1 MNLRKTVL
9 AVTGAAFISLS
20 LAAFAAAVHNADEKA
35 MIRLSEDGAKAA
47 QSLLLARIAIFDGQT
62 QDAVKLVDQAKAALV
77 TAAQDAD
84 KLAIKSQKNDV
95 GPLVPIDARL
105 TVADDFV
112 LSPEKKEQ
120 IDQVNEHLKKGE
132 TKKAVEVLSPADES
146 MTLTTLFM
154 PLEATS
160 KAVDEAAT
168 LLGESKYYEANL
180 ALKKAEDSW
189 VSESQSFVDY
199 LAALPKAEPKAEK
212 AAKAS
217 APEKATPAPQS
228 GKAENAPNS

>member
-1 MNLRKTVL
+1 MNMRKTLL

-20 LAAFAAAVHNADEKA
+20 LAAVAAAVHNANENA

-47 QSLLLARIAIFDGQT
+47 QTLLLARIAIFDGQP
-62 QDAVKLVDQAKAALV
+62 QDAVKLIDQTKTALAA
-77 TAAQDAD
+77 AAQDAD
-84 KLAIKSQKNDV
+84 KLAIKSQNTEV
-95 GPLVPIDARL
+95 GPMIPIDARL
-105 TVADDFV
+105 TIADDFT
-112 LSPEKKEQ
+112 LNPQKKEQ
-120 IDQVNEHLKKGE
+120 IDKVNEHLKKGE
-132 TKKAVEVLSPADES
+132 TRKAVEVLSPADES

-189 VSESQSFVDY
+189 VTESERFVDY
-199 LAALPKAEPKAEK
+199 LTALPKAEK
-212 AAKAS
+212 AANAH
-217 APEKATPAPQS
+217 ATEKAADAPQS
-228 GKAENAPNS
+228 GKAAKVPNS